1 MCPEGSSQRAQS
13 ENHIVRVWA
22 PRWAR
27 RWARRNT
34 VRILAMPCR
43 TASRAAR
50 GSVTYARACA
60 TELGTCAIG
69 WVAPV
74 FMSVV
79 CACSHTAYTS

>member
-50 GSVTYARACA
+50 VR
-60 TELGTCAIG
+60 
-69 WVAPV
+69 VAP
-74 FMSVV
+74 
-79 CACSHTAYTS
+79 